1 MNLTQDTLEGGVFPK
16 AKSTESSQY
25 GTYTPSLLS
34 LQQLS
39 LVLYKTSVKHL
50 LLYNFNLAKSVIHF
64 KEINRRNS
72 ILGCTISS
80 DLKWKSLFDVLSG
93 SCQELESVG
102 MNKL

>member
-39 LVLYKTSVKHL
+39 LVLYKTSGAPNEDIVQNHL
-50 LLYNFNLAKSVIHF
+50 
-64 KEINRRNS
+64 
-72 ILGCTISS
+72 T
-80 DLKWKSLFDVLSG
+80 
-93 SCQELESVG
+93 
-102 MNKL
+102 